1 MAWLIILTGANW
13 TKSVHSS
20 LNSGPTVLLHWS
32 CTQLCYSSSQ
42 IPSLYSVEHTQS
54 IVLTLISPDT
64 DDTDFLLVIWL
75 LKKLWLIVN
84 WLSQTLQ
91 LSRDA
96 LHLRFHYTI
105 PHILPNANFT
115 CECNNSKGK
124 SLLYCSFLG
133 LKISLLKPDVP
144 PAHLSCCGAL
154 LTQTD
159 SLSCKKH
166 FDLANFRIMKRRW
179 YVLGDRCCAVTE
191 GAVYVRTWL
200 RFDAVRRRV

>member
-1 MAWLIILTGANW
+1 MLFIESNTFFIFSRTYTKHSFNPDITRHWWHWFPSCHLT
-13 TKSVHSS
+13 
-20 LNSGPTVLLHWS
+20 
-32 CTQLCYSSSQ
+32 
-42 IPSLYSVEHTQS
+42 
-54 IVLTLISPDT
+54 
-64 DDTDFLLVIWL
+64 
-75 LKKLWLIVN
+75 LKKLWLIVS

-105 PHILPNANFT
+105 PHVLPNANFT

-124 SLLYCSFLG
+124 SLVYCSFLG